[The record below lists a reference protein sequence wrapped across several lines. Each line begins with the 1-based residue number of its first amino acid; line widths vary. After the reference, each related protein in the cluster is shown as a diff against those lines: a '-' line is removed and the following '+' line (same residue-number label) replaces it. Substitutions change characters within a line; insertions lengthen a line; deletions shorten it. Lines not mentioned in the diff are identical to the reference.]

1 MKKLTKILTVVLLV
15 AMIVMTVSPVFATA
29 GNILTQIDSAASSA
43 NVNTAPIA
51 ATVGKIIAYLRNA
64 AVIIGVVIIIIL
76 GIKYM
81 TGSVE
86 EKAGYQK
93 SFVPLIIG
101 IVIVMAA
108 TSIAAFLFD
117 ILG

>member
-1 MKKLTKILTVVLLV
+1 MKKVTKILTVVLLV
-15 AMIVMTVSPVFATA
+15 AMIVMWASNVFAA
-29 GNILTQIDSAASSA
+29 PNDIIAQIENGANTNVDTSSIA
-43 NVNTAPIA
+43 NMA
-51 ATVGKIIAYLRNA
+51 GKIIAYLRNA

-93 SFVPLIIG
+93 SFVPLVVGII
-101 IVIVMAA
+101 VVVAA
-108 TSIAAFLFD
+108 TSIASFLFGL
-117 ILG
+117 LG